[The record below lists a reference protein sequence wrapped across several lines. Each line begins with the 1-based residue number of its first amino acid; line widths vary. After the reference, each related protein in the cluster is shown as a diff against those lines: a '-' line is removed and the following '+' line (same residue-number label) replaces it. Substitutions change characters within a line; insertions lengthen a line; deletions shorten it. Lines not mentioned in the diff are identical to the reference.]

1 MGSSI
6 LAAAAAG
13 VSLFVMDRQPE
24 LDAVMSEQLEVAT
37 HQRMAALVSS
47 ATVSRDT
54 AVAAYGDGD
63 SDATGNEDVAS
74 PAVPDYSQVPRH
86 SIAVES
92 STDGSRH
99 VADAVPYP

>member
-1 MGSSI
+1 
-6 LAAAAAG
+6 
-13 VSLFVMDRQPE
+13 MDRQPE
-24 LDAVMSEQLEVAT
+24 LDVVMSEQLEVAT

-47 ATVSRDT
+47 APVSRNA

-63 SDATGNEDVAS
+63 TDATGNEDVAS

-92 STDGSRH
+92 GADGSRDI
-99 VADAVPYP
+99 ADTVPYP

>member
-1 MGSSI
+1 
-6 LAAAAAG
+6 
-13 VSLFVMDRQPE
+13 MDRQPE
-24 LDAVMSEQLEVAT
+24 LDRVMSEQLEVAT
-37 HQRMAALVSS
+37 HQRMAALVRS
-47 ATVSRDT
+47 APVSRNA

-63 SDATGNEDVAS
+63 IDATGNDDVAS

-92 STDGSRH
+92 GAGGSRH